1 MSISVTPTSIALSS
15 VDRLL
20 LIAAK
25 NFDSNRSNSLFDKEF
40 LNRIFVAPCSS
51 EIGIVDQ
58 HVFRVLL
65 DNIITSNTFLSDC
78 LPVSSSTNTAAL
90 SVSVNTDTFQ
100 KQQAFANQQPSGS
113 LSPRKYNL
121 QLKSDFC
128 AYVIGQ
134 QLKNCVKDPTAAS
147 IRLFYRFIE
156 VLEERLV
163 EIRYSLLGRFLETLL
178 VSLLS
183 VDLSIQ
189 VLIGLILFSSSLV
202 PQTVKGL
209 GQYLRAV
216 FAAIFEAIGED
227 NSAVFDCA
235 LSTEFI
241 HQIFTSL
248 FSTQVIEFVAVD
260 RQPVIKFLK
269 IFEKELTLRGA
280 TLIRTFSPLQLI
292 LTATPER
299 SSKVPLSLAGSEHL
313 SPFDYV
319 DLEDKDLDDI
329 MDSLAYQNPNLL
341 AQQIQ
346 EIGMIFTSS
355 VKSCRQHLISLNSG
369 DGTSL
374 NAVNLSRVIV
384 MMINTCSGSSIQ
396 QSVQPSVLW
405 DHRSGSVPA
414 IGTSS
419 SAESLSTTTSGLSEN
434 SANATMSSTSQSM
447 QQIAWNAKNFANA
460 VRELAPNLNWSEIVM
475 HLDQTNFIVR
485 TKAQLQLLTTI
496 LLEGLGSNPFP
507 IGLLYR
513 EWNFHKYGQL
523 SWIEQILQNPDVF
536 CFSDYPHKAV
546 NLTSL
551 KVQPEETRELSSWRC
566 LDLVDTLIRLGEVR
580 KLVNGVMNILHK
592 PTSACPDVLLLAL
605 LQMQACYF
613 LPTSNLR
620 INLMQMLIPTL
631 IGNHPNAVPVLNV
644 VWNCEDKVQL
654 RPTILTAL
662 CSYYMKNPDDQAKL
676 SRILEVA
683 HELKP
688 DGLAELFNVPQFPF
702 TIDLACL
709 ASRRDFLK
717 LDKWIDD
724 KLAVYGDAFASQ
736 IICYIRRR
744 LPTSMVNSSIL
755 PQETMRVLLNALSR
769 TTCMSSA
776 SVNDLSS
783 LCCQIPW
790 LKNGEGR
797 LSAMSTSRTQLNV
810 AGAAHSSTS
819 NVFSSG
825 IGTPSVQVQQPSG
838 SFGNFPFATT
848 GFGASNRDMLAAAQQ
863 MQNRQQQQ
871 GNVPGSVQIFGSGAG
886 TNLCVPGSTT
896 GPFPQANEL
905 LKATNAANILQP
917 NFNGSHAVSMS
928 PSGQMMRTG
937 FMSSGIA
944 TTQARPGPGAGGPG
958 WSMPVGIPGNGGIR
972 TTTGSSSGPSS
983 TLDFRVPPGAPGS
996 VGSVLNGSNSFVHN
1010 TAGQQPQ
1017 QQPSSGSPGRIAVP
1031 SAPMDDLTSV
1041 QFSEE
1046 IQNEANMYFQQIY
1059 SQHMQMPVADFVERL
1074 KQFKASNVQRDKDI
1088 LACVVKNLFEEYR
1101 FFHEY
1106 PEREL
1111 RTTAEVYGSIIREGV
1126 ISNLQFATAV
1136 RKVIE
1141 SLQAE
1146 PGSMLWTFGI
1156 VALNAC
1162 RTKLSLYPKVCVMIA
1177 NQRNFQHF
1185 PQNLKDYV
1193 SSGIQGQQP
1202 HVPGRETP
1210 NWQPQ
1215 QRTTTDINRAL
1226 AARSGSSVLSV
1237 TSVDTLVNATEKE
1250 GSQIKQPSE
1259 TVMEKVAFLFNNLSQ
1274 INLPK
1279 KVEEIKTMIDE
1290 LDDDFIRW
1298 LAQYLVM
1305 KRVSIEQ
1312 NFQPLYN
1319 LFLLAIENKKLEE
1332 FVKLETFRNIKI
1344 LLRSDKRQA
1353 ATNFG
1358 DRQLLK
1364 NLGLWLGAITIARD
1378 HPIVTS
1384 DLDMKSLLME
1394 AYYKGQQELLF
1405 VVPFIAKILVSCSKS
1420 QIFGPN
1426 CAWIK
1431 AIFKILAELHNQPDL
1446 KLNLKFEIEVLC
1458 KELGIDLSKLT
1469 IEDVLKDTER
1479 LIRLPQQL
1487 GDLKMLKPPELQM
1500 AASPVPTVR
1509 ANSETSAEIA
1519 VAGIPQTA
1527 SADVDHLIGNLSNI
1541 TMPRSQSPNGTQVQ
1555 TPAHFHY
1562 HDINIVSF
1570 DGLTPHLK
1578 LSASLPLFQLN
1589 PQLKHVVRPAISHA
1603 IKELIG
1609 PVTERAIRIAMHV
1622 TEHICK
1628 KDFALEPDEQKMR
1641 RASQHM
1647 IRAMT
1652 AGMASITC
1660 REPLSSTI
1668 LGFLKTAFTNSL
1680 RCNITPE
1687 QQKLIDEASTTIAE
1701 DNVELAT
1708 NFIVKTACEKATP
1721 EMDKRLESEFT
1732 TRKQY
1737 RLEARQYADPVALA
1751 RAQQMPDKIRLR
1763 VGSVTNQQM
1772 IVYDE
1777 FSSRI
1782 CGFKPTTA
1790 EDMIVDFSVMKSSTP
1805 TAMQPVIQQPGM
1817 DKEVE
1822 QFVTALQVLVHDI
1835 DSILSAYGVPNYRAS
1850 AAIANIRDA
1859 MSQLASNP
1867 REPIQMH
1874 NCIQRI
1880 VEQLLCAYRNAELQ
1894 QHQLSPPEVDWN
1906 RRLKDVFLQ
1915 LCRILLTQIPLGD
1928 LARRVTRVIV
1938 DCRLDYRFNVDAMDL
1953 LAKHMLIQ
1961 MNVYDQNL
1969 AMLIDSG
1976 SNFEA
1981 LIFAQRFLKML
1992 TINNPIHSR
2001 QAVSESMP
2009 LTMEQLAKA
2018 QQFGQNR
2025 PTPESFATT
2034 AVPLGSEVTLIG
2046 GSRNVTSL
2054 PPPSTIADRVHNSL
2068 PVALAVSMPPTG
2080 PIGGGAH
2087 LRGDNVEDGAEL
2099 QSKVEMILREWIQ
2112 LCYTP
2117 QAQKEPQQALAQI
2130 VHVMHEQGVISTDE
2144 MITRFFRLCT
2154 EMCVDVSYRL
2164 IKNDVSSHPTTV
2176 VRQRCYYTLDAFVK
2190 LTCLMIKHSDGTQ
2203 YQTKIN
2209 LLKKVL
2215 NIITNVLHL
2224 DHEVRGND
2232 FHAMPYQ
2239 RILIIMFNE
2248 LTAPDPT
2255 LDVIAWHI
2263 LEAFGQALFILQP
2276 RRVPGFAYAWLD
2288 IIGHRNFIGRLLKDS
2303 SEPMKT
2309 AAMYTQLIICHLK
2322 FMAPFLRNIQLPKS
2336 IAMMYKGT
2344 LRVLLVILHDFPEL
2358 LCEYHIVICDTIPPN
2373 CVQLRNLVLSA
2384 YPKNMRLP
2392 DPFGSNLKVDSLLEM
2407 TQEPKM
2413 NINMAAI
2420 IPSDLRTQLD
2430 DYLNTRSSVD
2440 FHANLPSLLQV
2451 SNIAGSKYNTTVMNA
2466 VVIYVGMRAIQAIHE
2481 KQQCITMT
2489 TIAHTAYMDIF
2500 QNLAVSLCTEGRYLL
2515 FNAIANQLRYPNSHT
2530 HYFSCTLLYL
2540 FLEANT
2546 EVIQEQITRILFE
2559 RLVALRPHPW
2569 GLLITFI
2576 ELIKNPSYSF
2586 WKHDFVRCAPEIERL
2601 FQSVA
2606 NSCMGSNA
2614 RHINANAPHASQL
2627 PAGNS
2632 PQTIQNVQ

>member
-1 MSISVTPTSIALSS
+1 MSISVTPTSITLASI
-15 VDRLL
+15 DRLL
-20 LIAAK
+20 VIAAE
-25 NFDSNRSNSLFDKEF
+25 NFDPQRANFSFDEEF
-40 LNRIFVAPCSS
+40 LDRIFVAPHSI
-51 EIGIVDQ
+51 EISIFNR
-58 HVFRVLL
+58 HVFRTLL
-65 DNIITSNTFLSDC
+65 ESIVTSNTLLSGC
-78 LPVSSSTNTAAL
+78 LFVSHSTALTGTDITYNQPSADSQKQSASSSL
-90 SVSVNTDTFQ
+90 SSHT
-100 KQQAFANQQPSGS
+100 
-113 LSPRKYNL
+113 LH
-121 QLKSDFC
+121 LKSDFC
-128 AYVIGQ
+128 VYVIRQ
-134 QLKNCVKDPTAAS
+134 QLKNCIRDPTTTS
-147 IRLFYRFIE
+147 VQPFYRFVE
-156 VLEERLV
+156 VLEEKLV
-163 EIRYSLLGRFLETLL
+163 EIRYSELERFLEILL
-178 VSLLS
+178 GSVLS
-183 VDLSIQ
+183 FDLFIQ
-189 VLIGLILFSSSLV
+189 VLIGIILFSSSLV
-202 PQTVKGL
+202 PQVVKGL
-209 GQYLRAV
+209 GQYLHSV
-216 FAAIFEAIGED
+216 FAAIFEISNKD
-227 NSAVFDCA
+227 NLPACNLVTSA
-235 LSTEFI
+235 EFT
-241 HQIFTSL
+241 HQL
-248 FSTQVIEFVAVD
+248 FSCLLSTQVIESIGVN
-260 RQPVIKFLK
+260 RQSIISFLK
-269 IFEKELTLRGA
+269 FFEQRLASLDILLSKS
-280 TLIRTFSPLQLI
+280 FSPLQRI
-292 LTATPER
+292 LTLAAEKN
-299 SSKVPLSLAGSEHL
+299 SKLSTSLLGSDHL
-313 SPFDYV
+313 SPCDFI
-319 DLEDKDLDDI
+319 DLEDKDLDKI
-329 MDSLAYQNPNLL
+329 MDSLSFQNPSLL

-346 EIGMIFTSS
+346 EMGTAFTSS
-355 VKSCRQHLISLNSG
+355 VKSCRQHLLSFNSG
-369 DGTSL
+369 DTSSL
-374 NAVNLSRVIV
+374 NAVNVSRVIV
-384 MMINTCSGSSIQ
+384 MMVNTCSGSAVQ
-396 QSVQPSVLW
+396 QSMQSSALW
-405 DHRSGSVPA
+405 DHRSGSVPVV
-414 IGTSS
+414 GTAS
-419 SAESLSTTTSGLSEN
+419 SAENLSATSGLSEN
-434 SANATMSSTSQSM
+434 SLNATVNSASQST
-447 QQIAWNAKNFANA
+447 QQINWNGKNFANA
-460 VRELAPNLNWSEIVM
+460 IRELMPNLNWSEVVM

-485 TKAQLQLLTTI
+485 TKTQLQLLTTI
-496 LLEGLGSNPFP
+496 LFEGLGSNAFP

-536 CFSDYPHKAV
+536 CFTDYPHKLV

-551 KVQPEETRELSSWRC
+551 KVQPEETRELNNWRC
-566 LDLVDTLIRLGEVR
+566 LELVDTLLRLGEAR
-580 KLVNGVMNILHK
+580 KLVNSVMNILHK
-592 PTSACPDVLLLAL
+592 PINSCPDVLLLSL
-605 LQMQACYF
+605 LQIQVINILKSEIQDVKYF
-613 LPTSNLR
+613 AVTFNLPSSSFR
-620 INLMQMLIPTL
+620 IHLMQLLVPAL
-631 IGNHPNAVPVLNV
+631 IGNHPNAIPVLNV
-644 VWNCEDKVQL
+644 AWNCEDKAQL
-654 RPTILTAL
+654 RPSILNSL
-662 CSYYMKNPDDQAKL
+662 CTYYMKNPDDQTKL

-724 KLAVYGDAFASQ
+724 KLATYGDSFASQ

-744 LPTSMVNSSIL
+744 IPASMVNSNIL

-769 TTCMSSA
+769 TSCMSNA
-776 SVNDLSS
+776 TLNDLST
-783 LCCQIPW
+783 LCYQIPAM
-790 LKNGEGR
+790 KNGEGR
-797 LSAMSTSRTQLNV
+797 LSAVSSSRTQINMS
-810 AGAAHSSTS
+810 GAPHSLTS
-819 NVFSSG
+819 NMFSSNLG
-825 IGTPSVQVQQPSG
+825 APSVPTQQTSNNFG
-838 SFGNFPFATT
+838 SFPFGTT
-848 GFGASNRDMLAAAQQ
+848 GFGAANTRDVIAAAQQ
-863 MQNRQQQQ
+863 LQNRQQQQ
-871 GNVPGSVQIFGSGAG
+871 SNIPGSVQVFGSPAGASMG
-886 TNLCVPGSTT
+886 MPGSATA
-896 GPFPQANEL
+896 PFPQTNDL
-905 LKATNAANILQP
+905 LKAANASNILQP
-917 NFNGSHAVSMS
+917 NFGGSHALSMS
-928 PSGQMMRTG
+928 PSAQMMRTG
-937 FMSSGIA
+937 FVGSGIT
-944 TTQARPGPGAGGPG
+944 TTQARPGTGGPG
-958 WSMPVGIPGNGGIR
+958 WSMPAGIPGTGGLR
-972 TTTGSSSGPSS
+972 TTPGPTSVPAS
-983 TLDFRVPPGAPGS
+983 ALDFRVPPGAPNSTG
-996 VGSVLNGSNSFVHN
+996 GPMLNGSNSFPHN
-1010 TAGQQPQ
+1010 ATGQQ
-1017 QQPSSGSPGRIAVP
+1017 QQPNGSSQNRITIPP
-1031 SAPMDDLTSV
+1031 SVIDDLTSV

-1141 SLQAE
+1141 SFQAE

-1193 SSGIQGQQP
+1193 TSGIQGQQP
-1202 HVPGRETP
+1202 HAPGRETP

-1215 QRTTTDINRAL
+1215 QRSASEISRAL

-1250 GSQIKQPSE
+1250 GNQIKQPSE

-1279 KVEEIKTMIDE
+1279 KVEEIKVMIDDS
-1290 LDDDFIRW
+1290 DDDFLRW

-1319 LFLLAIENKKLEE
+1319 LFLLAVDNKKLEGY
-1332 FVKLETFRNIKI
+1332 VKLETFRNIKI

-1378 HPIVTS
+1378 YPIVTS

-1405 VVPFIAKILVSCSKS
+1405 VVPFIAKILVSCCKS

-1426 CAWIK
+1426 CAWMK
-1431 AIFKILAELHNQPDL
+1431 AILKILAELHNQPDL

-1458 KELGIDLSKLT
+1458 KELGVDLNKLT
-1469 IEDVLKDTER
+1469 VEDVLKDTER
-1479 LIRLPQQL
+1479 LIKLPQQL
-1487 GDLKMLKPPELQM
+1487 GDLKMLKQPELQM
-1500 AASPVPTVR
+1500 AGSPVPALR
-1509 ANSETSAEIA
+1509 ANSETSAEIT
-1519 VAGIPQTA
+1519 VAGT
-1527 SADVDHLIGNLSNI
+1527 
-1541 TMPRSQSPNGTQVQ
+1541 QSPSNAQLQ
-1555 TPAHFHY
+1555 APAHFHY
-1562 HDINIVSF
+1562 HDINVVSF

-1578 LSASLPLFQLN
+1578 LSASLPLFQFN

-1609 PVTERAIRIAMHV
+1609 PVTERAVRIAMHV

-1628 KDFALEPDEQKMR
+1628 KDFALESDEQRMR

-1680 RCNITPE
+1680 RCNITPD
-1687 QQKLIDEASTTIAE
+1687 QQKLIDEAATTIAE

-1721 EMDKRLESEFT
+1721 EMDKRFESEFA

-1737 RLEARQYADPVALA
+1737 RLEGRQYADPVALA
-1751 RAQQMPDKIRLR
+1751 RAQQMPEKIGLR
-1763 VGSVTNQQM
+1763 IGSITNQQM
-1772 IVYDE
+1772 TVYDE

-1790 EDMIVDFSVMKSSTP
+1790 EDMIVDFSVIKSSTP
-1805 TAMQPVIQQPGM
+1805 TAMQPMIQQPGM

-1822 QFVTALQVLVHDI
+1822 QFVAALQMLIHEI
-1835 DSILSAYGVPNYRAS
+1835 DSILSTYGVPTYRAS

-1859 MSQLASNP
+1859 VSQLSSNP

-1880 VEQLLCAYRNAELQ
+1880 VEQVLCSYRNAELQ
-1894 QHQLSPPEVDWN
+1894 QHHLTPPEIDWN

-1915 LCRILLTQIPLGD
+1915 VCRILLTQIPLGD
-1928 LARRVTRVIV
+1928 LARRITRVIV

-1981 LIFAQRFLKML
+1981 LIFAQRFLKLL
-1992 TINNPIHSR
+1992 TINNPMHSR
-2001 QAVSESMP
+2001 QAVSETMP

-2025 PTPESFATT
+2025 PTPESFTT
-2034 AVPLGSEVTLIG
+2034 TTVALASDVTII
-2046 GSRNVTSL
+2046 GSRNLTSL
-2054 PPPSTIADRVHNSL
+2054 PPPATVADRMHSNLPGSLTSSL
-2068 PVALAVSMPPTG
+2068 PPSVSVG
-2080 PIGGGAH
+2080 NGSH
-2087 LRGDNVEDGAEL
+2087 LRNENVDDASEL

-2164 IKNDVSSHPTTV
+2164 IKNDANGHHTTV
-2176 VRQRCYYTLDAFVK
+2176 VRQRCYYTLDAFVR
-2190 LTCLMIKHSDGTQ
+2190 LTCLMIKHSDGSQ

-2224 DHEVRGND
+2224 DHEVRGTD

-2239 RILIIMFNE
+2239 RIFVIMFCE

-2255 LDVIAWHI
+2255 LDVISWHI
-2263 LEAFGQALFILQP
+2263 LEAFGQALFLLQP

-2288 IIGHRNFIGRLLKDS
+2288 IIGHRNFIGRLLKES
-2303 SEPMKT
+2303 AEPMKT
-2309 AAMYTQLIICHLK
+2309 SAMYTQLIICHLK
-2322 FMAPFLRNIQLPKS
+2322 FLTPFLRNIQLPKS

-2358 LCEYHIVICDTIPPN
+2358 LCEYHIIICDTIPPN

-2392 DPFGSNLKVDSLLEM
+2392 DPFGLNLKVDNLLEM

-2420 IPSDLRTQLD
+2420 IPPELKSQLD
-2430 DYLNTRSSVD
+2430 DYLITRSSVD

-2451 SNIAGSKYNTTVMNA
+2451 SNIPGSKYNTTVMNA
-2466 VVIYVGMRAIQAIHE
+2466 IVIYVGIRAIQAIQE

-2500 QNLAVSLCTEGRYLL
+2500 QNLTVSLCSEGRYLL

-2576 ELIKNPSYSF
+2576 ELIKNPTYGF
-2586 WKHDFVRCAPEIERL
+2586 WKHEFVRCAPEIDRL

-2606 NSCMGSNA
+2606 NSCITSNS
-2614 RHINANAPHASQL
+2614 RHVNMSAPHASQL
-2627 PAGNS
+2627 PTRSS
-2632 PQTIQNVQ
+2632 PQAIQNVQ

>member
-1 MSISVTPTSIALSS
+1 MSISVTPTSIALAS

-20 LIAAK
+20 VIAAK
-25 NFDSNRSNSLFDKEF
+25 KFDSNSPNSLFDKEF
-40 LNRIFVAPCSS
+40 LNRIFVAPCST

-78 LPVSSSTNTAAL
+78 LPASSSTNTTAP

-100 KQQAFANQQPSGS
+100 KQQGFDNQQLSGS
-113 LSPRKYNL
+113 LSARKYDL
-121 QLKSDFC
+121 QLKGDFC
-128 AYVIGQ
+128 AYVIRQ
-134 QLKNCVKDPTAAS
+134 QLKNCVRDPTATS
-147 IRLFYRFIE
+147 IRLFYRFVE

-163 EIRYSLLGRFLETLL
+163 EIRYNLLGRFLETIL

-189 VLIGLILFSSSLV
+189 VLVGLILFSSSLT
-202 PQTVKGL
+202 PQIAKGL
-209 GQYLRAV
+209 GQYLRDIL
-216 FAAIFEAIGED
+216 AAIFEATRKD
-227 NSAVFDCA
+227 NSTVFDCA

-241 HQIFTSL
+241 HQLFTSL
-248 FSTQVIEFVAVD
+248 FSTQVIEFVAID
-260 RQPVIKFLK
+260 RQSVISFLK
-269 IFEKELTLRGA
+269 IFEKELTLRGVA
-280 TLIRTFSPLQLI
+280 LIGTLSPLQLI
-292 LTATPER
+292 LTATSEGG
-299 SSKVPLSLAGSEHL
+299 SKVPLSLVGSEHL

-346 EIGMIFTSS
+346 EIGTTFTSS

-396 QSVQPSVLW
+396 QPVQPSVLW
-405 DHRSGSVPA
+405 DHRSGSVAA

-419 SAESLSTTTSGLSEN
+419 SAESLSTTTSVLSEN
-434 SANATMSSTSQSM
+434 SASATISSTSQSM

-546 NLTSL
+546 NLTPL
-551 KVQPEETRELSSWRC
+551 KVQPEETRELSNWRC

-605 LQMQACYF
+605 LQMQ

-620 INLMQMLIPTL
+620 IHLMQMLIPTL
-631 IGNHPNAVPVLNV
+631 IGNNPNAVPVLNV

-654 RPTILTAL
+654 RTTILTAL
-662 CSYYMKNPDDQAKL
+662 CSYYMKNPDDQTKL

-736 IICYIRRR
+736 LICYIRRR
-744 LPTSMVNSSIL
+744 LPAGMVNSSVL

-769 TTCMSSA
+769 TTCMSST

-783 LCCQIPW
+783 LCCQIPG

-797 LSAMSTSRTQLNV
+797 LSAISTSRTQLNV
-810 AGAAHSSTS
+810 AGTAHSSTS
-819 NVFSSG
+819 NVFGSG
-825 IGTPSVQVQQPSG
+825 MGGPSVPVQQPSG
-838 SFGNFPFATT
+838 NFGNFPFGTT

-871 GNVPGSVQIFGSGAG
+871 GNLPGSVQIFGSGTG

-896 GPFPQANEL
+896 APFPQANEL

-917 NFNGSHAVSMS
+917 NFNGSHALSMS

-937 FMSSGIA
+937 FMSSGIS
-944 TTQARPGPGAGGPG
+944 TTQARPVPGAGGPG
-958 WSMPVGIPGNGGIR
+958 WSMPVGIPGTGGVR
-972 TTTGSSSGPSS
+972 ATPGSGTGPSS
-983 TLDFRVPPGAPGS
+983 TLDFRMPPGAPGS
-996 VGSVLNGSNSFVHN
+996 AGSVLNGNNSFVHN
-1010 TAGQQPQ
+1010 ASGQQPQ
-1017 QQPSSGSPGRIAVP
+1017 QNGSSPGRIAVP
-1031 SAPMDDLTSV
+1031 PAPMDDLTSV

-1111 RTTAEVYGSIIREGV
+1111 RTTAEVYGSIIRESV

-1162 RTKLSLYPKVCVMIA
+1162 RTKLSLYPK
-1177 NQRNFQHF
+1177 
-1185 PQNLKDYV
+1185 DYV

-1215 QRTTTDINRAL
+1215 QRTTSDINRAL

-1250 GSQIKQPSE
+1250 GNQIKQPSE

-1279 KVEEIKTMIDE
+1279 KVEEIKSMIDE

-1319 LFLLAIENKKLEE
+1319 LFLLAIENRKLEE

-1458 KELGIDLSKLT
+1458 KELGVDLSKLT

-1500 AASPVPTVR
+1500 AASPVPAVR
-1509 ANSETSAEIA
+1509 TNSEASGEIV

-1527 SADVDHLIGNLSNI
+1527 TADVDHLIGNLSNI
-1541 TMPRSQSPNGTQVQ
+1541 TMPRSQSPSGTQVQ

-1680 RCNITPE
+1680 RCSITPE
-1687 QQKLIDEASTTIAE
+1687 QQKLIDEAATTIAE

-1737 RLEARQYADPVALA
+1737 RLENRQYADPVALA

-1763 VGSVTNQQM
+1763 AGSVTNQQM
-1772 IVYDE
+1772 VVYDE

-1805 TAMQPVIQQPGM
+1805 TGMQPVIQQPGM

-1859 MSQLASNP
+1859 ISQLASNP

-1880 VEQLLCAYRNAELQ
+1880 VEQVLCSYRNAEFQ
-1894 QHQLSPPEVDWN
+1894 QHQLSPPEMDWN

-1915 LCRILLTQIPLGD
+1915 LCRVLLTQIPLGD

-1981 LIFAQRFLKML
+1981 LIFAQRFLKLL
-1992 TINNPIHSR
+1992 TMNNPTHSR

-2025 PTPESFATT
+2025 PTPESFAT
-2034 AVPLGSEVTLIG
+2034 AAIPLSNEVTLIG
-2046 GSRNVTSL
+2046 SRGVTSL
-2054 PPPSTIADRVHNSL
+2054 PPPSTMADRVHNSL
-2068 PVALAVSMPPTG
+2068 PVALAASVPPSG
-2080 PIGGGAH
+2080 PIGSGAH
-2087 LRGDNVEDGAEL
+2087 LRGDNMEDGAEL

-2164 IKNDVSSHPTTV
+2164 IKNDVSGHPTTV

-2190 LTCLMIKHSDGTQ
+2190 LTCLMIKHSDGSQ

-2224 DHEVRGND
+2224 DHEVRGTD

-2248 LTAPDPT
+2248 LTALDPA
-2255 LDVIAWHI
+2255 LDVISWHI

-2303 SEPMKT
+2303 TEPMKT

-2322 FMAPFLRNIQLPKS
+2322 FLAPFLRNIQLPKS

-2420 IPSDLRTQLD
+2420 IPPDLRTQLD

-2614 RHINANAPHASQL
+2614 RHINTNASHASQL
-2627 PAGNS
+2627 PAGSS